1 MGKLFFLFVCCGL
14 YQYSIGQEKG
24 LATSQ
29 NKRLDQREIKK
40 FQSTQE
46 VADFILSKYSTETGR
61 IQGIYSWVTNNIRYD
76 KTGTFA
82 MNAGPDKQA
91 KIEVAFKNRR
101 GVCENFAA
109 IFNDICQK
117 SGFQSFMIE
126 GITRVNN
133 QLVDGAHT
141 WVTVRVN
148 EEWYFFDPTWD
159 EGGRSNYFMVTPEE
173 FISTHIPF
181 DPLWQFLPTSANTGM
196 NKTENKSHQSSEFT
210 NYKDS
215 LAAWMQL
222 DSISKLEATERRILN
237 AGINNRNVKTNLSVV
252 KMNLEIERQGEQVE
266 WHEMATKDLNEA
278 VEKINQFI
286 EIRNDL
292 SLLQKPDEELKKM
305 LADSR
310 SKIDR
315 AVTYL
320 DKIDQ
325 SKEKLVMG
333 TWPERERI
341 VSLKSKLESQETFL
355 NQYIKTAI
363 AERRALFYK

>member
-1 MGKLFFLFVCCGL
+1 MLKLFFIILCCGL
-14 YQYSIGQEKG
+14 YQYNFGQENG
-24 LATSQ
+24 LAISH
-29 NKRLDQREIKK
+29 NKIIEQRKSKK

-46 VADFILSKYSTETGR
+46 VSDFILSTYSTETAR
-61 IQGIYSWVTNNIRYD
+61 IKEIYSWVTNNIRYD

-91 KIEVAFKNRR
+91 KIDVAFKNRR

-117 SGFQSFMIE
+117 SGFQSFVIE
-126 GITRVNN
+126 GITRINN
-133 QLVDGAHT
+133 QVVDGAHT

-148 EEWYFFDPTWD
+148 EEWFFFDPTWD

-173 FISTHIPF
+173 FILTHIPF
-181 DPLWQFLPTSANTGM
+181 DPLWEFLPQSYNFGM
-196 NKTENKSHQSSEFT
+196 NETENKSHKSSEFI

-215 LAAWMQL
+215 LSAWMQL

-266 WHEMATKDLNEA
+266 WHEIATKDLNEA

-292 SLLQKPDEELKKM
+292 SLLQKPDEELKNM
-305 LADSR
+305 LAESR

-325 SKEKLVMG
+325 SKAKLVMG
-333 TWPERERI
+333 TWPEREKI
-341 VSLKSKLESQETFL
+341 VSLKRKLESQETFL
-355 NQYIKTAI
+355 NLYIKTAVS
-363 AERRALFYK
+363 ERMALFYK